1 VRDRGS
7 AVIIENNKVALIERV
22 KDGITYY
29 VFPGGGI
36 EAGETPEE
44 ATKREAYEELGVTIK
59 VNECFATVNY
69 NGKQYFFMAEIL
81 EGVFGTGQGE
91 EFKRNT
97 SERGTYKPMWID
109 IDQSRNL
116 DIKPIQIAEKLQIKY
131 KGKI

>member
-22 KDGITYY
+22 RNGVTYY

-36 EAGETPEE
+36 EIGETPEE

-59 VNECFATVNY
+59 VNECFETVNY
-69 NGKQYFFMAEIL
+69 NGKQYFFMAEII

-91 EFKRNT
+91 EFKRNI

-116 DIKPIQIAEKLQIKY
+116 DIKPLQVAEKLQKKY